1 VENGTKSYMMQSAV
15 VAFNDT
21 ANKLLRI
28 GNLAPTATSEEFTQ
42 CMLNLDPVFILYD
55 IKPTN

>member
-1 VENGTKSYMMQSAV
+1 MMQSAV
-15 VAFNDT
+15 VPFNDT